1 MSKLYVWDA
10 NSTQQQVK
18 RLSIKV
24 GGSWTDV
31 KGGYVNDNGVWKKF
45 YPETIPT
52 TTYSVPGTYTYTIP
66 AGVFSANI
74 IVAGAGGGAGGND
87 SPGVGHAGYGGNVV
101 TATVSVNPGDVFTF
115 FVGAGGGAG
124 GSGQRGTGGALGGLD
139 PNADNSDGGAGGNAG
154 TSGGSGAGGGGGAAT
169 TVRLNSTTI
178 VVAAGGGG
186 GGGGGNKGSYNGFG
200 QGATAYNSTPKGGA
214 GQNKSGDGGGA
225 GGGGGGY
232 PFGGAGGATYGGDE
246 GAYSGINGQTLS
258 PLGSVVTAGTNG
270 GASAGI
276 AGANGYVTIAP

>member
-1 MSKLYVWDA
+1 MSKLYVW
-10 NSTQQQVK
+10 NSNVQSQVK
-18 RLSIKV
+18 RLSIYT

-87 SPGVGHAGYGGNVV
+87 SAVGHSGYGGNVV
-101 TATVSVNPGDVFTF
+101 TATVSVTPGDLFTF
-115 FVGAGGGAG
+115 FVGAGGQPGGSAQRGTGSGAGGTDPNANNSPGGRGGNAG
-124 GSGQRGTGGALGGLD
+124 GSG
-139 PNADNSDGGAGGNAG
+139 S
-154 TSGGSGAGGGGGAAT
+154 SGAGGGGGAAS

-178 VVAAGGGG
+178 VVAGGGGG
-186 GGGGGNKGSYNGFG
+186 GGGGGNGPVGLG
-200 QGATAYNSTPKGGA
+200 QGANLLNSGPTGAA
-214 GQNKSGDGGGA
+214 GQDKSGDGGGG

-232 PFGGAGGATYGGDE
+232 PFGGRGGLTVGGDS

-258 PLGSVVTAGTNG
+258 PIGSVVTAGTNG

-276 AGANGYVTIAP
+276 AGANGYITIAP